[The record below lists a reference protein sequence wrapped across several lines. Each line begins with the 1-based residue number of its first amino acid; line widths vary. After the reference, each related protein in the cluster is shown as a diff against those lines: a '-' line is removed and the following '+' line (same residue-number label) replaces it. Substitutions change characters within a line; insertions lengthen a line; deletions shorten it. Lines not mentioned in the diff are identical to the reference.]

1 MLNVIEQ
8 DGFKKASGGYKIAM
22 WKCICDCQLNMP
34 EDQRNYV
41 KVSGIDLRSGHVKS
55 CGCLKYKSSTKT
67 HGLSH
72 TPFYNVWV
80 MMRQRCNNLNNK
92 DYKHYGARGIKVCER
107 WNSFDN
113 FFDDMHGGYKP
124 GLELDRIDNSGD
136 YCKEN
141 CRWTDRSGNMRN
153 TRRNH
158 IIHSE
163 WGDIC
168 LQEFCEKVSEISD
181 KTPEQIRGMAD
192 YGYSIERIYDLCEIK
207 GGEDNGIQ
215 KTAS

>member
-1 MLNVIEQ
+1 MLNVIKQ
-8 DGFKKASGGYKIAM
+8 DGFKRTSDGYKIAM
-22 WKCICDCQLNMP
+22 WECICDCQMDKP
-34 EDQRNYV
+34 ENQRRHV
-41 KVSGIDLRSGHVKS
+41 TISGIDLRSGHVRS
-55 CGCLKYKSSTKT
+55 CGCLKHKATNKM

-72 TPFYNVWV
+72 TPFYSVWV
-80 MMRQRCNNLNNK
+80 MMRQRCNNPNNK

-107 WNSFDN
+107 WSSFEN
-113 FFDDMHGGYKP
+113 FYDDMHDEYKP
-124 GLELDRIDNSGD
+124 GLELDRIDNSGN

-141 CRWTDRSGNMRN
+141 CRWTNRSGNMRN

-181 KTPEQIRGMAD
+181 KNTEQIRGMVD
-192 YGYSIERIYDLCEIK
+192 NGYSIEKIYNLCGIK
-207 GGEDNGIQ
+207 RRKNSGI
-215 KTAS
+215 